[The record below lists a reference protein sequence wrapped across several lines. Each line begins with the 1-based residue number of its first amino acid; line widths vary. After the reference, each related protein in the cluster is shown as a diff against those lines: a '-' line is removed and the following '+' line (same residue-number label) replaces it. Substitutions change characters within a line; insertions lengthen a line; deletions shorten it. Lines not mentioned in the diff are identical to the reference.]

1 MSLLLVII
9 LSGGL
14 SVFLTGCLTVS
25 QHKFSFDFQTGEVR
39 REYYDITSRPGP
51 DEKDYSIEKDWAA
64 LKQLVEEKKAE
75 FDPDVVED
83 ISRELFAD
91 GGVLS
96 GRKLQKIKC
105 PKCFPSK
112 ATILSYLHGK
122 DWRFE
127 LIHNEVMLFLPA
139 GKKIISTNG
148 QSVAT
153 ANNSLIVWPEES
165 GRFEYVVSEPFSGGT
180 SLLPYYSKEKP
191 EQK

>member
-1 MSLLLVII
+1 MGLLQAVIVT
-9 LSGGL
+9 GL
-14 SVFLTGCLTVS
+14 LPVLLTGCLTLS
-25 QHKFSFDFQTGEVR
+25 QYKFSFDFHTGEVR
-39 REYYDITSRPGP
+39 REYHDITSKPGP
-51 DEKDYSIEKDWAA
+51 DEKEYSIEKDWAA

-83 ISRELFAD
+83 ISRELFAE

-112 ATILSYLHGK
+112 AAILSYLHGK

-127 LIHNEVMLFLPA
+127 LIHDEVMLILPA
-139 GKKIISTNG
+139 GKKVVSTNG

-153 ANNSLIVWPEES
+153 AGNLLIVWPRES
-165 GRFEYVVSEPFSGGT
+165 GKFEYVVSEPLSGGT
-180 SLLPYYSKEKP
+180 SLLPYYLKQRAEPK
-191 EQK
+191 